1 MRRPSV
7 PWVLLASVIG
17 WVGGAASRPPG
28 PGPGPGPGLD
38 AVPGF
43 PRQELTNL
51 WRIAEWQ
58 DRLEWRPFRP
68 GVEIHRL
75 YGDGQEGPTAALL
88 RFREAARV
96 PLHSHPGFE
105 HILILS
111 GSQRDQNG
119 VLEAGTLAIHPPG
132 SVHSVVSEAGCIV
145 LGIYEKSVRFL
156 PPVPPSKN
164 P

>member
-1 MRRPSV
+1 MTRRFVSC
-7 PWVLLASVIG
+7 VLLAGVIG
-17 WVGGAASRPPG
+17 WVCGAASRPAG
-28 PGPGPGPGLD
+28 P
-38 AVPGF
+38 VPEPDPVAKF

-58 DRLEWRPFRP
+58 DRLDWQPFRP

-88 RFREAARV
+88 RFREAAKV
-96 PLHSHPGFE
+96 PLHAHPGFE
-105 HILILS
+105 HILILA

-132 SVHSVVSEAGCIV
+132 SAHSVVSEAGCIV

-156 PPVPPSKN
+156 PGVSTPKP
-164 P
+164 